1 MILFVNLVLTLWARI
16 WTLAGEW
23 PLKDEIKWLWGILS
37 LLVLGLI
44 ANIVFAAKLDKQGK
58 QQTKEYNI

>member
-1 MILFVNLVLTLWARI
+1 MILFVNLVLTLWTRI
-16 WTLAGEW
+16 WTLASEW

-44 ANIVFAAKLDKQGK
+44 ANIVFAAKLDKQGN